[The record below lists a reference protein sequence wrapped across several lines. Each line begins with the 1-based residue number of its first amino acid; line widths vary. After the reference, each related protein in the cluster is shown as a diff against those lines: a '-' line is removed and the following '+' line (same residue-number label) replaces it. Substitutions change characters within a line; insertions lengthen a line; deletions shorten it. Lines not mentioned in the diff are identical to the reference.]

1 MRLKKLNI
9 VVAVMLSLIV
19 LAFLFLLIVNIIVVN
34 SASDNIVTDDETPS
48 SVDAIVVLGAGLRA
62 DGTPSDM
69 LADRLSVAINLYE
82 KGMSNRIILS
92 GDCSGDDYDEVSAMF
107 DYCIERGIPESS
119 IIRDNNGYSTYESI
133 YNVIY
138 RLEYKSFAVVTQK
151 YHLYRA
157 VYISENM
164 GADVIG
170 VASDP
175 RAYRGQIFR
184 SLREY
189 AARIKDFVKVE
200 FSK

>member
-9 VVAVMLSLIV
+9 IVAVILFLIL
-19 LAFLFLLIVNIIVVN
+19 LAFLFVLIVNILVVKN
-34 SASDNIVTDDETPS
+34 TSDNIVTDDKMPFP
-48 SVDAIVVLGAGLRA
+48 VDAIVVLGAGLRV

-69 LADRLSVAINLYE
+69 LADRLSVAIKLYE
-82 KGMSNRIILS
+82 KGVSNRIILS
-92 GDCSGDDYDEVSAMF
+92 GDYSGDDYDEVSAMF
-107 DYCIERGIPESS
+107 DYCIEHGIPESS
-119 IIRDNNGYSTYESI
+119 IVRDNNGYSTYESI

-138 RLEYKSFAVVTQK
+138 RLEYKNFAVVTQK

-157 VYISENM
+157 IYISKKM

-175 RAYRGQIFR
+175 RVYSGQIFR
-184 SLREY
+184 SVREY

-200 FSK
+200 ISK